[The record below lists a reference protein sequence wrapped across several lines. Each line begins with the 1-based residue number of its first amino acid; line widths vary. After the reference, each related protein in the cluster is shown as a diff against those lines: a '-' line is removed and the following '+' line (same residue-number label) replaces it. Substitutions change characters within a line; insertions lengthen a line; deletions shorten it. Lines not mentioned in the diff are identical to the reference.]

1 MIVKARWA
9 RCVAG
14 LAALVLVAAAC
25 GGGTDDDET
34 ADEVVTQA
42 SVAVTEAPA
51 TTAAPVT
58 APTTTAAPATAPTTT
73 AAALPTDAMELL
85 QVAFENSASRSV
97 RGDMQMDMG
106 ELATVAMHFESDG
119 AQNFSMF
126 MSFDEMMGG
135 GDIGIGFEIRFVDG
149 VQYLQFVVPEEL
161 RALVGDEL
169 PEGWFV
175 FDAETAAAMGIVCP
189 SALPGDTPDDGACR
203 LPNDNTNQIEFV
215 TSAENLGSE
224 SIDGESM
231 THIRYTLDVA
241 SMSEGY
247 LAEPDGADS
256 SLPFVGD
263 VLPDEFIYDAW
274 IDSAGFT
281 RRISVDL
288 GSFMEGLVA
297 GLDAAETEGHEDEIA
312 SMLDI
317 TNVINYYDYGADIT
331 IEAPPA
337 DEIIGDF
344 GDLMG
349 PDIGEASASAPGYE
363 NS

>member
-1 MIVKARWA
+1 MKARKA
-9 RCVAG
+9 R
-14 LAALVLVAAAC
+14 LAAGVAALALAAAAC
-25 GGGTDDDET
+25 GGDTGDGDG
-34 ADEVVTQA
+34 ADVATQA
-42 SVAVTEAPA
+42 TSAPTTAAAAPTTAAPTTAAPPA
-51 TTAAPVT
+51 TTAASE
-58 APTTTAAPATAPTTT
+58 
-73 AAALPTDAMELL
+73 LPTDAMELL
-85 QVAFENSASRSV
+85 QLAFENSAGRSV

-106 ELATVAMHFESDG
+106 ALATVAMHFESDSS
-119 AQNFSMF
+119 QNFSMF

-135 GDIGIGFEIRFVDG
+135 GDIGIGFEVRFVDG

-175 FDAETAAAMGIVCP
+175 FDAETGAAMGIVCP
-189 SALPGDTPDDGACR
+189 SALPGDAPDDGACR

-215 TSAENLGSE
+215 TSAEIVGTE

-231 THIRYTLDVA
+231 THIRYALDIA
-241 SMSEGY
+241 SMTEGY
-247 LAEPDGADS
+247 LAEPDGADG
-256 SLPFVGD
+256 SLPLVGD
-263 VLPDEFIYDAW
+263 FLPDEFIYDVW
-274 IDSAGFT
+274 IDGDGLT

-288 GSFMEGLVA
+288 GSFMEDLLA
-297 GLDAAETEGHEDEIA
+297 DLDPADTEGHEDEIA

-317 TNVINYYDYGADIT
+317 TNVINYYDYDTDIT

-337 DEIIGDF
+337 DEIVGDL

-349 PDIGEASASAPGYE
+349 SDFGEASATAPGYE

>member
-1 MIVKARWA
+1 MKARKA
-9 RCVAG
+9 R
-14 LAALVLVAAAC
+14 LAAAIAAVALAAAAC
-25 GGGTDDDET
+25 GGGDGADSDET
-34 ADEVVTQA
+34 ADEVVTA
-42 SVAVTEAPA
+42 ATVVVTEAPA
-51 TTAAPVT
+51 TTAAATT
-58 APTTTAAPATAPTTT
+58 APLPT

-85 QVAFENSASRSV
+85 QLAFENSAGRSV

-106 ELATVAMHFESDG
+106 ALATVAMHFESDSS
-119 AQNFSMF
+119 QNFSMF

-135 GDIGIGFEIRFVDG
+135 GDIGIGFEVRFVDG

-189 SALPGDTPDDGACR
+189 SALPGDAPDDGACR

-215 TSAENLGSE
+215 TSAEIVGTE

-231 THIRYTLDVA
+231 THIRYALDIA
-241 SMSEGY
+241 SMTEGY
-247 LAEPDGADS
+247 LAEPDGADG
-256 SLPFVGD
+256 SLPLVGD
-263 VLPDEFIYDAW
+263 FLPDEFIYDVW
-274 IDSAGFT
+274 IDGDGLT

-288 GSFMEGLVA
+288 GSFMEDLLA
-297 GLDAAETEGHEDEIA
+297 DLDPADTEGHEDEIA

-317 TNVINYYDYGADIT
+317 TNVINYYDYDTDIT

-337 DEIIGDF
+337 DEIVGDL

-349 PDIGEASASAPGYE
+349 SDFGEASATAPGYE